1 MSDNVD
7 NNELPTLQDLAIDAT
22 GTFVVVPS
30 PTPASQEDIIMS
42 DDNEQAS
49 SILSA
54 NQHTQPSPVFDLNT
68 FSAMTDAD
76 DESDSELTSGLEE
89 AITTKKH
96 DLSTWSKLY
105 RRTLLKMHKNP
116 LDVNYQMWQKEA
128 IQLLEV
134 VRQKTADCARLSAAL
149 ALDQPMAPIITNPTA
164 TMATAIRVDSK
175 KLTLDSG
182 TPRFGD
188 NKHGKG
194 QSYQVIRDP
203 HLFLDGFK
211 TYCEN
216 NYGETPFLASAQRLL
231 CMAILDDQTR
241 QQFTDELTRHS
252 SSSLTWEECEVA
264 FVDSVLTPTER
275 FNTVARVAEIG
286 RRHKESYRNFAL
298 RLQRSVRVYRIDDNN
313 ATVLSGIVS
322 SIPSVEL
329 NLIKTS
335 IQKIGTSLSEV
346 KLDSICEIL
355 TNLSVMEGPDDS
367 LKRPHSLV
375 DDDEDDKDASSS
387 KTSNNHG
394 HKRQRH
400 RKNDRR
406 GKGKPT
412 ADSSSFPSSSNSG
425 KKTFHCDNHG
435 ENYSH
440 DTKNCRHCT
449 KCNKNGHTAPYC
461 NSDRKKNF
469 DSKGGKSY
477 KNKKEDK

>member
-216 NYGETPFLASAQRLL
+216 SYGETPFLASAQRLL

-313 ATVLSGIVS
+313 ATVLSGIMS

-387 KTSNNHG
+387 KTSNNHELQAL
-394 HKRQRH
+394 HQV
-400 RKNDRR
+400 
-406 GKGKPT
+406 
-412 ADSSSFPSSSNSG
+412 
-425 KKTFHCDNHG
+425 
-435 ENYSH
+435 
-440 DTKNCRHCT
+440 
-449 KCNKNGHTAPYC
+449 NKNGHTAPYC